1 MQQKFNC
8 SVKACPILDSVD
20 FECSRLDKV
29 ISSLRFSSRN
39 CFSFHRNG
47 FIANFPVQYY
57 YDCKTFKQKKP
68 LVPAVLLTTI
78 SPPITSINI
87 SITLMLVLMTYYLM
101 SHITPLPQLSHA
113 NALAAKP
120 NMPTFIWIILLL
132 STYPVALYL
141 PTRYLSFH
149 VDSLSALL
157 HDISTGRKFQPTFTT
172 FLGACD

>member
-1 MQQKFNC
+1 M
-8 SVKACPILDSVD
+8 VKGS
-20 FECSRLDKV
+20 
-29 ISSLRFSSRN
+29 
-39 CFSFHRNG
+39 
-47 FIANFPVQYY
+47 
-57 YDCKTFKQKKP
+57 
-68 LVPAVLLTTI
+68 AVLSLTA
-78 SPPITSINI
+78 
-87 SITLMLVLMTYYLM
+87 YYLM

-132 STYPVALYL
+132 STYQVALYL

-172 FLGACD
+172 FLGACDKPSTFSTKTAIIAQPTNTTLLSITRVLGTPPTTEKEPLTLF